1 MDDLDRQ
8 LKNALS
14 RKEPPAWF
22 NPEML
27 EAKVLAAS
35 RRPQRSTFLRWV
47 VAMAS
52 VLVIAIGIWTD
63 HRAGVRAKTQLELAL
78 KITATQ
84 LTKIQK
90 TVRASTE
97 EE

>member
-1 MDDLDRQ
+1 MDDFERQ
-8 LKNALS
+8 LKDALS
-14 RKEPPAWF
+14 RKDPPVWLS
-22 NPEML
+22 PEML

-35 RRPQRSTFLRWV
+35 RRRPGPTFLRWV
-47 VAMAS
+47 VATAS
-52 VLVIAIGIWTD
+52 VLFVLTGIWTD
-63 HRAGVRAKTQLELAL
+63 HRDGVRAKAQLELAL

-84 LTKIQK
+84 LTKIQR

>member
-8 LKNALS
+8 LSDALA
-14 RKEPPAWF
+14 RKQPPAW
-22 NPEML
+22 L

-35 RRPQRSTFLRWV
+35 RRPQQSTFLRWAV
-47 VAMAS
+47 VMAS
-52 VLVIAIGIWTD
+52 ALAIATGIWTD
-63 HRAGVRAKTQLELAL
+63 HRDGVRAKAQLELAL